1 MCSAQVQN
9 RVNVQLPIGPAHTR
23 MGVRG
28 RWMKCLV
35 VNEFGVEVKLSIWPC
50 RLWWQL
56 GNEHIFCCC
65 LATVG
70 QLFSKNL
77 YALLGCHYPI
87 HTTTGIR
94 PYMGLLCLYLL
105 VASRSQASHVPWLMH
120 REIQEPHYDVVLQV
134 PKSLG
139 SCLILS
145 NFQRLSMFDLLYC
158 YKICITFAILSVQF
172 HGIKYIH
179 IDMQASVQF
188 SHSVM
193 SNSLQ
198 PHGLQHVRLPCPS
211 PTPGACSNSCSLSRW
226 CHLTI
231 SSPVIPFSSCL
242 QSFPVM
248 GLFQWVRSLHQVA
261 KVSELQLQHQ
271 SFHWIFRTDFL

>member
-1 MCSAQVQN
+1 M
-9 RVNVQLPIGPAHTR
+9 
-23 MGVRG
+23 
-28 RWMKCLV
+28 
-35 VNEFGVEVKLSIWPC
+35 
-50 RLWWQL
+50 
-56 GNEHIFCCC
+56 
-65 LATVG
+65 
-70 QLFSKNL
+70 
-77 YALLGCHYPI
+77 
-87 HTTTGIR
+87 HTTMGIR

-105 VASRSQASHVPWLMH
+105 VASRSQASHVPWLTH
-120 REIQEPHYDVVLQV
+120 REIQELHCNVVLQV

-158 YKICITFAILSVQF
+158 YKIWITFAILSVQF

-242 QSFPVM
+242 QSFPAL

-271 SFHWIFRTDFL
+271 SCHWIFRSDFI